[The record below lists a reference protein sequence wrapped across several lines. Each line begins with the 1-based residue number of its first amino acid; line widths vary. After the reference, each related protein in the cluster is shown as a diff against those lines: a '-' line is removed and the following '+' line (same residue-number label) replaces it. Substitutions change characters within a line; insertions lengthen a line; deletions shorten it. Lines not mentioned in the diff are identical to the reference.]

1 MLRLQRVEGNC
12 YDPSLQ
18 PEKILLKP
26 TVTRLG
32 RSNCHDSVNSK
43 GLLIVRTRLPPRVY
57 SLSPK
62 SSKYKDVHP
71 PSGVTV

>member
-1 MLRLQRVEGNC
+1 MLCLQRVEGNC

-32 RSNCHDSVNSK
+32 RSNEYSDVVIDSVISPFITSILK
-43 GLLIVRTRLPPRVY
+43 
-57 SLSPK
+57 SLVVP
-62 SSKYKDVHP
+62 VI
-71 PSGVTV
+71 

>member
-1 MLRLQRVEGNC
+1 MLCLQWVEGNC

-32 RSNCHDSVNSK
+32 RSNEYSDVVID
-43 GLLIVRTRLPPRVY
+43 GVLYLL
-57 SLSPK
+57 
-62 SSKYKDVHP
+62 
-71 PSGVTV
+71 